1 MSTDLLAPFR
11 TQPSQPAVNPSQ
23 AVTQPTP
30 GIDRH
35 RSVADGELATAWTL
49 KEFFSS
55 LNSVMRL
62 PTRARRNEKPKAD
75 AAAAPAGTPG
85 LHPGLYRFFLYA
97 GGALVVAVLVVKP
110 LIGLLTES
118 GHASLVPV
126 AGVWEAG
133 KGKHA
138 GRKFEVT
145 DSAVVFH
152 TGDRATDYTWHRV
165 QAVKVKQLGDS
176 SLYTVK
182 YEEGKGTV
190 DLTFW
195 YIKGAKPGLRL
206 KNQPAVLWALTKDR
220 PVAGPPPSN
229 RPRL

>member
-1 MSTDLLAPFR
+1 MTQDLLAPYR
-11 TQPSQPAVNPSQ
+11 TQPSQPAVNPSS

-30 GIDRH
+30 GVDRH
-35 RSVADGELATAWTL
+35 RSVADGELKTPWTL
-49 KEFFSS
+49 REFFVS

-62 PTRARRNEKPKAD
+62 PTRARRKDQPKAAE
-75 AAAAPAGTPG
+75 AATAIELPG
-85 LHPGLYRFFLYA
+85 LHPGITRFFMVA
-97 GGALVVAVLVVKP
+97 GGAAVVVFLLVKP
-110 LIGLLTES
+110 LVEWMTDTGS
-118 GHASLVPV
+118 ASLTHVS
-126 AGVWEAG
+126 GVWEAG
-133 KGKHA
+133 KGKHQ

-152 TGDRATDYTWHRV
+152 TGQGATDYTWHKI
-165 QAVKVKQLGDS
+165 QQVKVKQVGDS

-195 YIKGAKPGLRL
+195 FYQRPAPAIRL
-206 KNQPAVLWALTKDR
+206 KNQPGVLWSLTRDR
-220 PVAGPPPSN
+220 PVTGPPPSN